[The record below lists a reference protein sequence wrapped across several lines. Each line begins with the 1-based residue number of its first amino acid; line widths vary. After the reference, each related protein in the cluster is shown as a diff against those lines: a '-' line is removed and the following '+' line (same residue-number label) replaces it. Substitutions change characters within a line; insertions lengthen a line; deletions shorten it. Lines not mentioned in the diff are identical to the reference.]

1 MYSVNTAAA
10 LMALSIFQ
18 GVHAALEVTKS
29 SNVAIYWGQNS
40 YGDSSGD
47 LAQQDLAYYCESSD
61 IDVIQLAFLDVI
73 NGEGGAPE
81 INFANSGDS
90 CTTFD
95 GTALL
100 DCPTIAEDIV
110 TCQSLGKT
118 ILLSIGGSTYS
129 EGGFTSEDAAIAGAK
144 MIWETFGPVS
154 TNTSINRPF
163 GNSVVDGFDFDFE
176 SSVDNMPSF
185 ANELR
190 SLFAED
196 TSKTYYLTAAPQCVY
211 PDAADNPMLDGAV
224 YFDAIWVQFYNN
236 YCGVNYFTADSTTQ
250 ANFNFV
256 SWNTWATTISLNP
269 NVKVFLGIPGG
280 STAAGTGYESASTIA
295 SIIDF
300 ILEEGYTSFGGV
312 MMWDASQV
320 YANDGFLSSI
330 ASALGSSSTSTTNS
344 TGISTTHTS
353 TTTKATTLSIGTKTS
368 ASTTL
373 SSASTTST
381 AIETSR
387 PPETTLAPTTTAPTT
402 LSTVQKTGTV
412 TVKTTKTVVSMITTN
427 VKPVVPTT
435 STSTIATITTAVSAT
450 ATATSLTADVSS
462 EICPVLGGACATSGT
477 YSCNGSSYGICDN
490 GEWAIQKCASGL
502 VCVQDETFIYC
513 DFKGDHPD
521 TTCS

>member
-10 LMALSIFQ
+10 LVALCAFQ
-18 GVHAALEVTKS
+18 GVRAALDVTSS

-40 YGDSSGD
+40 YGESSGD

-81 INFANSGDS
+81 VNFANSGNA

-110 TCQSLGKT
+110 TCQGLGKT
-118 ILLSIGGSTYS
+118 ILLSIGGATYS
-129 EGGFTSEDAAIAGAK
+129 EGGFTSEAAAIAGAK
-144 MIWETFGPVS
+144 MIWQTFGPVS

-163 GNSVVDGFDFDFE
+163 GDSVVDGFDFDFE
-176 SSVDNMPSF
+176 STVENMPAF

-190 SLFAED
+190 TLFAED
-196 TSKTYYLTAAPQCVY
+196 TSKTYYLTAAPQCPY

-236 YCGVNYFTADSTTQ
+236 YCGVNYFTTGSTTQ
-250 ANFNFV
+250 ADFNFN
-256 SWNTWATTISLNP
+256 SWDTWATTISLNP
-269 NVKVFLGIPGG
+269 DVKVFLGIPGG

-295 SIIDF
+295 SIVDF
-300 ILEEGYTSFGGV
+300 IIEEGYTSFGGV
-312 MMWDASQV
+312 MMWDVSQV

-330 ASALGSSSTSTTNS
+330 ASGLGSSSTGTTTSVATTSSAKSTTS
-344 TGISTTHTS
+344 TS
-353 TTTKATTLSIGTKTS
+353 TTSKATTLSKV
-368 ASTTL
+368 TTTTV
-373 SSASTTST
+373 STTST
-381 AIETSR
+381 TSSSSSGSTS
-387 PPETTLAPTTTAPTT
+387 TTDAVKATTTAVPTT
-402 LSTVQKTGTV
+402 LSTVTIKS
-412 TVKTTKTVVSMITTN
+412 TKTVVHMITTN
-427 VKPVVPTT
+427 AEAVTSATSTT
-435 STSTIATITTAVSAT
+435 STATLTT
-450 ATATSLTADVSS
+450 ATAASATTAAASLTADESS
-462 EICPVLGGACATSGT
+462 EVCPVSGGTCATSGT
-477 YSCNGSSYGICDN
+477 YACNGSSYGICDN

-502 VCVQDETFIYC
+502 VCVQDGSSIYC
-513 DFKGDHPD
+513 DYKGDHPD